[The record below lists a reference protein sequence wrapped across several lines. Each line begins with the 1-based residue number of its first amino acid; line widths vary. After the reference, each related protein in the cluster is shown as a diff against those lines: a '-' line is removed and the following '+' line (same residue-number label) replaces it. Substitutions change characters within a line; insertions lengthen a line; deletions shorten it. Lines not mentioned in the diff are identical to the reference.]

1 MVLERLGSSLKNVLK
16 RIAGAGLVD
25 EKLVDEI
32 VKEIQRAL
40 LQADV
45 NVKLVFDLTKQIKE
59 RALKEKAPAG
69 VTEKEKLV
77 NIVYS
82 ELVKFLGDEKTE
94 IKITDKKPFKIML
107 VGLFGSGKTTTCGK
121 LAKYYMKRGNKVA
134 LVGLDVHRPAAMDQ
148 IMQVGKQINVSVFT
162 VKGEKDPVK
171 IYKKFEPEFKKFDL
185 LIIDTAGRDALSKDL
200 IEELKKVH
208 DAIKADE
215 SLLVISG
222 DIGQTAEKQAKAFN
236 EAGAITGV
244 IVTKLDGTAKGGGAL
259 TACSATK
266 APINFI
272 GVGEKVD
279 DFETFNPKG
288 FVGRLLGMG
297 DIEALLEKTK
307 EAISEEQAKDLGKK
321 FLSGDFNFLDLYEQ
335 LAAVKRMGP
344 IGKVMEMIP
353 GFGKLKIPKELV
365 EAQEGNL
372 DKWKVIMQSMT
383 KKELEDPDTITR
395 ERIDR
400 VAKGAGVK
408 PEEVRALLKQY
419 RQSKKMM
426 KMMKGKGAE
435 KLMKKFKG
443 IGG

>member
-1 MVLERLGSSLKNVLK
+1 MVLEKLGSSLKNVLK

-25 EKLVDEI
+25 EKLIDEI

-69 VTEKEKLV
+69 VTQKEHLV
-77 NIVYS
+77 KIVYE
-82 ELVKFLGDEKTE
+82 ELVKFLGDEKAE
-94 IKITDKKPFKIML
+94 IKISAKKPFKIML

-121 LAKYYMKRGNKVA
+121 LAKYYTKRGHKVA
-134 LVGLDVHRPAAMDQ
+134 LAGLDVHRPAAMDQ
-148 IMQVGKQINVSVFT
+148 LMQVGKAINVPVF
-162 VKGEKDPVK
+162 VLKGEKDPVK
-171 IYKKFEPEFKKFDL
+171 IYKKFEDEFKKFDL

-200 IEELKKVH
+200 IEELKKVY

-222 DIGQTAEKQAKAFN
+222 DIGQAAEKQAKAFN

-244 IVTKLDGTAKGGGAL
+244 IVTKLDGTARGGGAL
-259 TACSATK
+259 SACAATK
-266 APINFI
+266 APIKFI

-288 FVGRLLGMG
+288 FVGRILGMG

-307 EAISEEQAKDLGKK
+307 EAITEEQAKDLGKK

-335 LAAVKRMGP
+335 LAAVKKIGP

-353 GFGKLKIPKELV
+353 GFGKLKIPKDVL
-365 EAQEGNL
+365 EAQEVNL
-372 DKWKVIMQSMT
+372 DRWKFIMQSMN
-383 KKELEDPDTITR
+383 KKELEDPETITSKR
-395 ERIDR
+395 VDRI
-400 VAKGAGVK
+400 AKGAGVK
-408 PEEVRALLKQY
+408 PEDVRALLKQY
-419 RQSKKMM
+419 RQSKKMV
-426 KMMKGKGAE
+426 KMLKGKGAE

-443 IGG
+443 VF

>member
-1 MVLERLGSSLKNVLK
+1 MVLEKLGSSLKNVLK

-45 NVKLVFDLTKQIKE
+45 NVKLVFELTKAIKE

-107 VGLFGSGKTTTCGK
+107 IGLYGSGKTTTCAK
-121 LAKYYMKRGNKVA
+121 IAKYYMKRGHKVA

-148 IMQVGKQINVSVFT
+148 LMQVGKQINVSVFT

-171 IYKKFEPEFKKFDL
+171 IYKKFESEFKKFDL
-185 LIIDTAGRDALSKDL
+185 LIVDTAGRDALSKDL
-200 IEELKKVH
+200 IEELKEVH

-266 APINFI
+266 APIKFI

-307 EAISEEQAKDLGKK
+307 EAITEEQAKDLGKK

-353 GFGKLKIPKELV
+353 GFGKLKIPKEMV

-372 DKWKVIMQSMT
+372 DKWKIIMQSMN
-383 KKELEDPDTITR
+383 KKELEEPDTITR

-426 KMMKGKGAE
+426 KMFKGKGAE
-435 KLMKKFKG
+435 KMMKKFKG
-443 IGG
+443 FGA